1 MSSLKKDKG
10 ASAPEAQECV
20 NCLARSGQNGGTLLT
35 CTRCKASTYCGKAC
49 QTAHWKAGHKKFC
62 VPPEERAPQPAGSS
76 PASSG
81 APVVLD
87 DQGPIECPICLDPLA
102 SGNVCTLPCTHTF
115 HASCVEGLRSFGI
128 KQVCPMCRAELPP
141 GPKQLF
147 EDAARRFFELERRVD
162 RGEVS
167 WGALT
172 KAQKL
177 EMDDVVGM
185 WRSAADQGHADS
197 QFNLGVMYRDGQGV
211 QQDYAK
217 ALNWYLKAA
226 EQEHAT
232 AQYNIGCI
240 YTKGQGVNQDF
251 AKAVNWFRKA
261 ADQGFD
267 RAKEAV
273 LGAEGA
279 LRKQRQ
285 VPPRATTVPRSPST
299 PKCANCGVAETAGS
313 SVTLKPCPRCKAL
326 VYCGKACQAAHW
338 KAGGHRAVC
347 K

>member
-1 MSSLKKDKG
+1 
-10 ASAPEAQECV
+10 
-20 NCLARSGQNGGTLLT
+20 
-35 CTRCKASTYCGKAC
+35 
-49 QTAHWKAGHKKFC
+49 
-62 VPPEERAPQPAGSS
+62 
-76 PASSG
+76 
-81 APVVLD
+81 
-87 DQGPIECPICLDPLA
+87 
-102 SGNVCTLPCTHTF
+102 
-115 HASCVEGLRSFGI
+115 
-128 KQVCPMCRAELPP
+128 MCRAELPP

-197 QFNLGVMYRDGQGV
+197 QFNLGVIYRDSQGVKQDDAKALKWFLKAAEQGYGDAQLNLGSVYHEDRGVKQDDAKALSWFQKAAEQGHATAQLNLGTIYHYGQGVQQDYAKALSWMQKAAEQGYANAQYNLGISYHKGKGV

-267 RAKEAV
+267 GAKEAV

-313 SVTLKPCPRCKAL
+313 SVTLKPCSRCKAV